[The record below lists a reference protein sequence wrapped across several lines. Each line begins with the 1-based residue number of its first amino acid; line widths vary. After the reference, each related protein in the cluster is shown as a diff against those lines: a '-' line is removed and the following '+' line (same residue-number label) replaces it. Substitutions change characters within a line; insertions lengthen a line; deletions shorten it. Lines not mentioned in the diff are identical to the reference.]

1 MRPSAVQIPASDNSG
16 HTRRT
21 ERNRLEVP
29 VLRLPESEAS
39 EDAQPERSVPEQ
51 ALEPVTVPPL
61 ERVPELALL
70 QEQEQR
76 RAPRPELVQVSEP
89 ELVQPLVQELKQV
102 PVSEQ
107 LQELELQQV
116 PASVPLLVQV
126 LLPVQVLK
134 PESQSALRWLPALPA
149 EQLQEQSR
157 VPKPSG
163 SAAGSCA
170 QPEELPAGSKQAQVE
185 SPPAF

>member
-1 MRPSAVQIPASDNSG
+1 
-16 HTRRT
+16 
-21 ERNRLEVP
+21 VP

-39 EDAQPERSVPEQ
+39 EDAQPEHSVPEQ
-51 ALEPVTVPPL
+51 ALESVTVPPL

-76 RAPRPELVQVSEP
+76 PAPQPELVQVSEP

-107 LQELELQQV
+107 LQEQEPQQV

-126 LLPVQVLK
+126 LQ

>member
-1 MRPSAVQIPASDNSG
+1 MQIPASDNSE

-51 ALEPVTVPPL
+51 AL
-61 ERVPELALL
+61 L
-70 QEQEQR
+70 QEQR
-76 RAPRPELVQVSEP
+76 PAPQPELVQVSEP

-126 LLPVQVLK
+126 LQ

>member
-1 MRPSAVQIPASDNSG
+1 MQIPASDNSG

-39 EDAQPERSVPEQ
+39 EDAQAERSVPEQ

-70 QEQEQR
+70 QEQR
-76 RAPRPELVQVSEP
+76 PAPQPELVQVSEP

-102 PVSEQ
+102 P
-107 LQELELQQV
+107 
-116 PASVPLLVQV
+116 ASVPLLVQV
-126 LLPVQVLK
+126 LQ

>member
-1 MRPSAVQIPASDNSG
+1 MQIPASDNSG

-70 QEQEQR
+70 QEQR

-107 LQELELQQV
+107 LQELV
-116 PASVPLLVQV
+116 LVQA
-126 LLPVQVLK
+126 LL
-134 PESQSALRWLPALPA
+134 R
-149 EQLQEQSR
+149 
-157 VPKPSG
+157 
-163 SAAGSCA
+163 
-170 QPEELPAGSKQAQVE
+170 
-185 SPPAF
+185 

>member
-1 MRPSAVQIPASDNSG
+1 MQIPASDNSG

-39 EDAQPERSVPEQ
+39 EDAQPEHSVPEQ
-51 ALEPVTVPPL
+51 ALEPVMVPPL

-89 ELVQPLVQELKQV
+89 ELVQPLVQVHAVL
-102 PVSEQ
+102 PLSPSS
-107 LQELELQQV
+107 LQRTC
-116 PASVPLLVQV
+116 SVHEHNTVRACSARFLV
-126 LLPVQVLK
+126 
-134 PESQSALRWLPALPA
+134 
-149 EQLQEQSR
+149 
-157 VPKPSG
+157 
-163 SAAGSCA
+163 
-170 QPEELPAGSKQAQVE
+170 
-185 SPPAF
+185 

>member
-1 MRPSAVQIPASDNSG
+1 MQIPASDNSG

-39 EDAQPERSVPEQ
+39 EDAQPEHSVPEQ

-70 QEQEQR
+70 QE
-76 RAPRPELVQVSEP
+76 L
-89 ELVQPLVQELKQV
+89 ELK
-102 PVSEQ
+102 
-107 LQELELQQV
+107 QV

-126 LLPVQVLK
+126 LQR
-134 PESQSALRWLPALPA
+134 ESQSALRWLPALPA